1 MYAAVP
7 GGQQVYVASGGA
19 LGYTVAHSDNV
30 PPDSQIATFNCAP
43 QENMNGVGT
52 LTFDKQDFVA
62 CLTGK
67 EGEYQVYAWIP
78 KVNGTL
84 RTNCPSIRIR
94 TIQYNK
100 AAAWSY
106 A

>member
-1 MYAAVP
+1 
-7 GGQQVYVASGGA
+7 
-19 LGYTVAHSDNV
+19 
-30 PPDSQIATFNCAP
+30 
-43 QENMNGVGT
+43 MNGVGT

-78 KVNGTL
+78 NGTPK
-84 RTNCPSIRIR
+84 TNCTSIRIE
-94 TIQYNK
+94 TIQYTE